1 MYEFAVLES
10 DGASALTCQCI
21 VNVGHQQTARTVSYG
36 TVRVKDT
43 VEVLFCGRLSI
54 TDLLDY

>member
-1 MYEFAVLES
+1 MES

-36 TVRVKDT
+36 TSRVKDT
-43 VEVLFCGRLSI
+43 VEFLFCGRLS
-54 TDLLDY
+54 